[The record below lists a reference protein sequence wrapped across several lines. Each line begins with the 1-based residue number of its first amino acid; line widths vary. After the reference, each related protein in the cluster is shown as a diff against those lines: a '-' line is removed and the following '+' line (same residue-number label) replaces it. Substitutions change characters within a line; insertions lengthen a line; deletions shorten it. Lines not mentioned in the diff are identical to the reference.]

1 MHAVIETRNL
11 SVDTPVG
18 RPLFRELALSLTDEH
33 VALIGRNGAGKSTL
47 LSVLAGDEDAKGGRV
62 IRRGSVVL
70 VPQELTSDGG
80 SPGERRKRAL
90 VRAKRARPDLL
101 LLDEPTQDLDARGVA
116 WLAAWISKWRGALI
130 VVSHDPRLLAV
141 FSRFFVAAESGC
153 WAFEGS
159 FDALETRLEEDR
171 RNRELGYARQLQRLV
186 DKERRIHKV
195 RQSRLRK
202 KNRGRMNEVDRCPNK
217 RMLNT
222 NRSYAQ
228 ESQARRFG
236 RLDATVADARAYA
249 EAARRMLSVSLP
261 LELVPPVLP
270 EALGAPVTVGPLTV
284 GPRDRLGVVGP
295 NGAGKTTLLER
306 LADAAPP
313 ERTAIIRQ
321 GAVEDSNETLV
332 DRLFVPPTQVAELLV
347 AHGFPLALAERPLA
361 SLSPGERARA
371 ALIQCWRRDPPVEL
385 LILDEPTEHLD
396 FEGRRALVNALSV
409 WPGALVVASHDAAFL
424 DVIGVARTVA
434 ITPGDLA

>member
-1 MHAVIETRNL
+1 
-11 SVDTPVG
+11 
-18 RPLFRELALSLTDEH
+18 
-33 VALIGRNGAGKSTL
+33 
-47 LSVLAGDEDAKGGRV
+47 
-62 IRRGSVVL
+62 
-70 VPQELTSDGG
+70 
-80 SPGERRKRAL
+80 
-90 VRAKRARPDLL
+90 
-101 LLDEPTQDLDARGVA
+101 
-116 WLAAWISKWRGALI
+116 
-130 VVSHDPRLLAV
+130 
-141 FSRFFVAAESGC
+141 
-153 WAFEGS
+153 
-159 FDALETRLEEDR
+159 
-171 RNRELGYARQLQRLV
+171 RELGYARQLRRLV

-228 ESQARRFG
+228 ESQGRRFG

-261 LELVPPVLP
+261 LELVPPTLP
-270 EALGAPVTVGPLTV
+270 ELLGASVTVGPLAV
-284 GPRDRLGVVGP
+284 GPRDRVGVVGP

-321 GAVEDSNETLV
+321 GGVDGSNETLV
-332 DRLFVPPTQVAELLV
+332 ERLFASPPQIAELLV

-396 FEGRRALVNALSV
+396 FEGRRALVNALSA

-424 DVIGVARTVA
+424 DVIGVERTVA